1 MVDDTRVAAALSRLP
16 VVGKVDDVAGGNAGG
31 GGGEVGASE
40 RSVGVAPRELVD
52 WAPGSGD
59 GVASGTGVLLKS
71 TCRAS
76 FGQTL
81 QSKLYKSF
89 DHSPELPPQQCS
101 ALVSPPPCSCSA
113 GSRS

>member
-59 GVASGTGVLLKS
+59 GVASGTGVLLRS

-81 QSKLYKSF
+81 
-89 DHSPELPPQQCS
+89 
-101 ALVSPPPCSCSA
+101 
-113 GSRS
+113 